1 MSKLTKFKALGFS
14 GQVDK
19 ENRILKEVVMI
30 EPNRE
35 ALGHGLFVD
44 DFMVNQVVEFGNSS
58 AVGFKARMDHPNACT
73 SAMGSQLGRLKNF
86 KMKGGKAVADMHIAE
101 FTKDAPGGDIG
112 KWLLSVAAEDP
123 DQLGFSIVFSQAEP
137 VMLEAGEGDDI
148 DSPEFAYPHARIDT
162 FYGADVVDEGAA
174 TSSLFEDGIQGRPDY
189 LAEQAVLFV
198 SEKEDL
204 FRTALEPLVKKMVT
218 ELNDNTNPKS
228 IKMNDNK
235 LSFTDE
241 IKDVFKKHFSSEE
254 VVVESPEVEEVTE
267 EVESTEEEVEETI
280 DNSEVEALA
289 AIEEVKTALSAHEE
303 LLRVALSENEELKA
317 ANAEFESKIADL
329 EKVSLGETVEP
340 VATTDDSVE
349 LSAEAKA
356 DRIVEEKENDVLRWA
371 SSQANGESIVD
382 AYLKNQKNK

>member
-1 MSKLTKFKALGFS
+1 
-14 GQVDK
+14 
-19 ENRILKEVVMI
+19 MI
-30 EPNRE
+30 MMI
-35 ALGHGLFVD
+35 D
-44 DFMVNQVVEFGNSS
+44 
-58 AVGFKARMDHPNACT
+58 
-73 SAMGSQLGRLKNF
+73 
-86 KMKGGKAVADMHIAE
+86 GK
-101 FTKDAPGGDIG
+101 K
-112 KWLLSVAAEDP
+112 
-123 DQLGFSIVFSQAEP
+123 
-137 VMLEAGEGDDI
+137 
-148 DSPEFAYPHARIDT
+148 
-162 FYGADVVDEGAA
+162 
-174 TSSLFEDGIQGRPDY
+174 
-189 LAEQAVLFV
+189 
-198 SEKEDL
+198 DL